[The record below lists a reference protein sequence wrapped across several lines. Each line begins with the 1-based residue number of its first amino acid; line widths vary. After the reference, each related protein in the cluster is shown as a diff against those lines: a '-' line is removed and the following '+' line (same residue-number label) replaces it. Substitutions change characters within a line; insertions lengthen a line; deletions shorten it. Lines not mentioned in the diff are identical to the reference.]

1 MQCDSMSTQRL
12 CDTVA
17 CIENFKQDIIE
28 DSIATVKDITPDES
42 AECFL
47 DSLQAM
53 RERLHLYDRDYDSFD
68 RWAHLWH
75 GFSEKPTM
83 HEFVL
88 LCTLF
93 IDCKSEAEVSGVRE
107 RQYPY
112 LIEHPD
118 FFENVSVWFNA
129 MPKELRYDFLR
140 NLSSGVFIE
149 ATYQKEPK
157 TTQELVEYL
166 QDKVPD
172 FFEVLKDNEMEVS
185 YKGIW
190 VYFGEN
196 DSIQPELW

>member
-1 MQCDSMSTQRL
+1 MKDLIYYICALVCVFMFCGTSCNFNNKQNVEHGDMQCDSMSTQRL

-140 NLSSGVFIE
+140 NLRRNC
-149 ATYQKEPK
+149 
-157 TTQELVEYL
+157 LNL
-166 QDKVPD
+166 
-172 FFEVLKDNEMEVS
+172 
-185 YKGIW
+185 
-190 VYFGEN
+190 
-196 DSIQPELW
+196 IQ